1 MKIFKK
7 VVSWIIPVVLIAVL
21 LVTMNTFK
29 RSETLTPEE
38 QKKIEQYTNI
48 QE

>member
-1 MKIFKK
+1 MKTFKK

>member
-1 MKIFKK
+1 MKTFKK
-7 VVSWIIPVVLIAVL
+7 VVSWAMPVILIAAL
-21 LVTMNTFK
+21 LFTMNTFK

>member
-1 MKIFKK
+1 MKTFKK
-7 VVSWIIPVVLIAVL
+7 IVSWAMPVILIAAL
-21 LVTMNTFK
+21 LFTMNTFK

-38 QKKIEQYTNI
+38 QKKIEQYTNT

>member
-1 MKIFKK
+1 MNIVKK
-7 VVSWIIPVVLIAVL
+7 VASWVIPVILIAGL

-29 RSETLTPEE
+29 RSETLTPDE

-48 QE
+48 QK